1 MTTIEEFRAALR
13 GNLRKD
19 NGDRYTAEEVL
30 GAYLAVVSPVGT
42 LARKLAGVET
52 KPDGERY
59 TITEILADLLGAC
72 EEMERDAAKEG
83 LVLFQRAAAGDFLT
97 MSNAIPG
104 GLRGLLARVDSESG
118 THRINVPG
126 RAHPYDPGF
135 WCGSFYGSVA
145 AGDDPS
151 LVSCDACR
159 ATYGPVVD
167 SAEVLALLKA
177 EDHDCYYTSLIRA
190 LCGGRRVVP
199 VNILRAVLVEF
210 FHQRDAGRYGGLG
223 DLRGLPRQLGA
234 GQEDVLRL
242 QVAVHHALQVRRV
255 QRDCG
260 TLERIGLY
268 LDTTAAAPAEYRG
281 PAAVAKL
288 QAQLP
293 PAAVAKLVELATAAD
308 SRALAG
314 GPQSNDGRPL
324 GFRAVEVEEGAGAGV
339 AVHLVPAAEPAK
351 LEG

>member
-30 GAYLAVVSPVGT
+30 MAYLAVVSPVGT
-42 LARKLAGVET
+42 LARKLAGVEV

-135 WCGSFYGSVA
+135 WCGSFYGRVA

-159 ATYGPVVD
+159 ATYGPVVA
-167 SAEVLALLKA
+167 SAGVLALLKA

-190 LCGGRRVVP
+190 LCGGRLVVP

-210 FHQRDAGRYGGLG
+210 FHQRDAGRY
-223 DLRGLPRQLGA
+223 RG
-234 GQEDVLRL
+234 
-242 QVAVHHALQVRRV
+242 
-255 QRDCG
+255 DCG

-281 PAAVAKL
+281 PDAVAKL
-288 QAQLP
+288 QAQLS

-314 GPQSNDGRPL
+314 GPQSNDGRPP
-324 GFRAVEVEEGAGAGV
+324 GFRAVKVEEGAGAGV